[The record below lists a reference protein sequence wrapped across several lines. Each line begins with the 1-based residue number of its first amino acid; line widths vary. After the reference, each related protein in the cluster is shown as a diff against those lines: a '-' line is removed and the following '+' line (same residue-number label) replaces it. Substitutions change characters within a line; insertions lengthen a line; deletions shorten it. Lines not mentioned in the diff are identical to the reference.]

1 MQMARLI
8 QSNGLRAVWV
18 AVAACCLGARPQC
31 DVRTPGPPCGGLPV
45 ILVEPGTCVE
55 LPDPCGADWADL
67 QTLSFTRAPA
77 GLWFEVHRRPTGT
90 TVSICAADTV
100 GLIVIDTASVRIV
113 GDSGDLHDTDIR
125 FATVP
130 LLSAFVT
137 SVPETINVLD
147 TLQLIAHVTGGV
159 PPYRYDWW
167 SICSHSEFIG
177 ATNQRTALVCN
188 TTCDQYSVLVRD
200 SLDTRDF
207 AYVYVPTYPGVSLTA
222 TPAVIDSG
230 EASYLEATT
239 PGLDML
245 GHYWWEPT
253 TGLNTPGRLWTYARP
268 DTTTTYTIY
277 VKTNLGMVSSDT
289 ATVTVRK

>member
-1 MQMARLI
+1 
-8 QSNGLRAVWV
+8 V

-45 ILVEPGTCVE
+45 IVVLPGTCIEVE
-55 LPDPCGADWADL
+55 DPCGTGWADL
-67 QTLSFTRAPA
+67 QTLSFTHAPA
-77 GLWFEVHRRPTGT
+77 GLWFEVHRRPSGT

-113 GDSGDLHDTDIR
+113 GASGDLHDADLR

-130 LLSAFVT
+130 PLSAFVT
-137 SVPETINVLD
+137 SEPETIDVLD
-147 TLQLIAHVTGGV
+147 TLQLAAHVTGGV

-167 SICSHSEFIG
+167 CICSQSEFIG
-177 ATNQRTALVCN
+177 PTNERTALVCN
-188 TTCDQYSVLVRD
+188 ATCDQYSLFVRD
-200 SLDTRDF
+200 SLETRDLAF
-207 AYVYVPTYPGVSLTA
+207 FYVPTYARVSLTA

-230 EASYLEATT
+230 EASYLEARVT
-239 PGLDML
+239 GLDML

-253 TGLNTPGRLWTYARP
+253 AGLNTPGRLWTYARP
-268 DTTTTYTIY
+268 ETTTTYTVY
-277 VKTNLGMVSSDT
+277 VKTDLGMVSSDT